1 MTKTSHEAHELALT
15 IINDGAGY
23 PGRCELARKIR
34 RTANNL
40 TYQRIFAAEWLQVAT
55 RGAQI
60 YERQFGSPN
69 ASVFSAADIL
79 GAALELAEYY
89 AVHTDEIDR
98 LKYA

>member
-1 MTKTSHEAHELALT
+1 MKTSPKAYELAT
-15 IINDGAGY
+15 IVINDGAGY

-34 RTANNL
+34 RTANNP
-40 TYQRIFAAEWLQVAT
+40 TYQRIFAADWLQVAT

-79 GAALELAEYY
+79 GAALELADYY